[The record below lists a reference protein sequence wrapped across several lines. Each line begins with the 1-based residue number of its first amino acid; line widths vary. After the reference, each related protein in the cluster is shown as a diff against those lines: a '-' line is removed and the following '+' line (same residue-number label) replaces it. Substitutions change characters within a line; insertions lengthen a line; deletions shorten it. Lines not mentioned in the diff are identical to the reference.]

1 MDNNIEE
8 ILLST
13 SQSMKE
19 LKIIN
24 ENIKKL
30 DKKISKIVFEEKK
43 KIINKLYMK
52 HSIKYPRKYFISSSN

>member
-1 MDNNIEE
+1 MNNNIEK
-8 ILLST
+8 ILLRT

-24 ENIKKL
+24 ENIKNL

-43 KIINKLYMK
+43 RIINKIY
-52 HSIKYPRKYFISSSN
+52 IKKK

>member
-1 MDNNIEE
+1 MNEHIEK

-24 ENIKKL
+24 ENVKKL
-30 DKKISKIVFEEKK
+30 DKKLSKVIFEEKK
-43 KIINKLYMK
+43 KVIQKLYMK
-52 HSIKYPRKYFISSSN
+52 HPKKYFLHSSD

>member
-1 MDNNIEE
+1 MNNNIEK
-8 ILLST
+8 ILLRT

-24 ENIKKL
+24 ENIKNL

-43 KIINKLYMK
+43 RIINKIY
-52 HSIKYPRKYFISSSN
+52 IKK

>member
-1 MDNNIEE
+1 MNDNIQK

-13 SQSMKE
+13 SQSIKE
-19 LKIIN
+19 LKITN

-43 KIINKLYMK
+43 KVIQKLYMK
-52 HSIKYPRKYFISSSN
+52 HPKKYFLHSSD

>member
-1 MDNNIEE
+1 MNEHIEK
-8 ILLST
+8 ILLNT

-43 KIINKLYMK
+43 RIINKIY
-52 HSIKYPRKYFISSSN
+52 IKKK

>member
-1 MDNNIEE
+1 MDEDIKK

-24 ENIKKL
+24 ENVKKL
-30 DKKISKIVFEEKK
+30 DKKLSKIIFEEKK

-52 HSIKYPRKYFISSSN
+52 QSKKYFISSN

>member
-1 MDNNIEE
+1 MNDNIQK

-13 SQSMKE
+13 SQSIKE
-19 LKIIN
+19 LKITN

-43 KIINKLYMK
+43 RIVNKLYVK
-52 HSIKYPRKYFISSSN
+52 DKKYFLYSSD